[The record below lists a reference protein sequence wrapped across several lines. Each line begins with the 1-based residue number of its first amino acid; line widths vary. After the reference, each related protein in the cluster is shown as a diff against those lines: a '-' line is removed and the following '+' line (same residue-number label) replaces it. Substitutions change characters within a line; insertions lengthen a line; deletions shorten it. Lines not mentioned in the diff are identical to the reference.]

1 MKKNKM
7 CDFADEAN
15 YSKNEKIV
23 INEENYRGLKIKNI
37 EVLEDK
43 NFFHKKGNYLS
54 F

>member
-23 INEENYRGLKIKNI
+23 INEENYR
-37 EVLEDK
+37 
-43 NFFHKKGNYLS
+43 
-54 F
+54 